1 MWVKHIYRMSTDE
14 SELIARILDG
24 DIERYGALVDRHKD
38 ALFRH
43 CFYIMRDEDLAED
56 MAQEAFVRAYEQL
69 ARFDA
74 EKGSFKTWLT
84 TIATRL
90 CLQYLRRE
98 RTVSLDYEDMIESR
112 HPTPTQDA
120 IDQELH
126 DAVLRL
132 KPQYRTVISLHYWQ
146 GYSYE
151 EIAMVMD
158 APVGS
163 VRGWLHRAKKQLK
176 EALS

>member
-1 MWVKHIYRMSTDE
+1 MSTDE
-14 SELIARILDG
+14 PELIAHILDG
-24 DIERYGALVDRHKD
+24 DTEAYRELVDRHKN

-69 ARFDA
+69 TRFDA
-74 EKGSFKTWLT
+74 AKGSFKTWLT

-90 CLQYLRRE
+90 CLQYLRRD
-98 RTVSLDYEDMIESR
+98 RTVPLDYQDLLESR
-112 HPTPTQDA
+112 HPTPIQDA
-120 IDQELH
+120 VDQELH

-151 EIAMVMD
+151 DIAVAMD
-158 APVGS
+158 VPVGS

>member
-1 MWVKHIYRMSTDE
+1 MSIDE
-14 SELIARILDG
+14 PELIAHILDG
-24 DIERYGALVDRHKD
+24 DTEAYRTLVDRHKD

-74 EKGSFKTWLT
+74 AKGSFKTWLT

-90 CLQYLRRE
+90 CLQYLRRD
-98 RTVSLDYEDMIESR
+98 RTVSLDYQDMLESR
-112 HPTPTQDA
+112 HPSPTQDA
-120 IDQELH
+120 VDQELH
-126 DAVLRL
+126 DAVLQL
-132 KPQYRTVISLHYWQ
+132 KPQYRTVVSLHYWH

-151 EIAMVMD
+151 EIATAMD
-158 APVGS
+158 VPIGS